1 MKNNYYNDKFAY
13 LFEKHNID
21 TNNIKFLLA
30 VSGGLDSICLFDF
43 FLKNKFSF
51 SVCHCNFN
59 LREDSKKDLKLVKK
73 LSETNNI
80 SFFSKNFD
88 IKKYAKKNKLSLQ
101 AAARKE
107 RYKWFDN
114 LLQKNNIDLLCTA
127 HHINDNLET
136 VIYNLANSTGFRGIR
151 GIKVLRKN
159 IFRPLMNFNKN
170 ELMDYA
176 LKNNLEWREDSSN
189 KLMKYSRNRIRLK
202 IIPQLKKINNSLER
216 SVGDTSSNLS
226 ELEKFISFQIS
237 KLTEKYVDNS
247 SNGFKININKWEKKD
262 FNFFLLKEYLNQLG
276 FNYSQCDNIILSFNR
291 ISGKYY
297 ESKKFKLIIE
307 RGFIFLLE
315 KQKNN
320 FKINLNINESG
331 IYKLY
336 DRNIKFEVTNSSSFV
351 LNENKNVA
359 QLDLN
364 KIKFPLKIRN
374 WKKGDSFKPLGMKKN
389 KKVSDFLI
397 DKKVPNYIKIFQCVI
412 LSDNNI
418 VWLIDHQIHD
428 EYKVT
433 NKTKKV
439 FNISVN

>member
-73 LSETNNI
+73 LSERNNI

-88 IKKYAKKNKLSLQ
+88 IKKYAQKNKLSLQ

-107 RYKWFDN
+107 RYKWFSN
-114 LLQKNNIDLLCTA
+114 ILEKNNIDLLCTA

-136 VIYNLANSTGFRGIR
+136 VIYNLVNSTGFRGIR

-331 IYKLY
+331 TYKLY

>member
-1 MKNNYYNDKFAY
+1 MKNNYYNDKFTY

-30 VSGGLDSICLFDF
+30 ISGGLDSICLFDF
-43 FLKNKFSF
+43 FLKNKLSF

-73 LSETNNI
+73 LSERNNI

-88 IKKYAKKNKLSLQ
+88 IKKYAKKNKISLQ

-114 LLQKNNIDLLCTA
+114 LLEKNNIDLLCTA

-136 VIYNLANSTGFRGIR
+136 VIYNLVNSTGFRGIR

-315 KQKNN
+315 KQKN

-331 IYKLY
+331 TYKLY

>member
-1 MKNNYYNDKFAY
+1 MKNNYYNDKFTY

-73 LSETNNI
+73 LSERNNI

-114 LLQKNNIDLLCTA
+114 ILEKNNIDLLCTA

-136 VIYNLANSTGFRGIR
+136 VIYNLVNSTGFRGIR

-315 KQKNN
+315 KQKKNL
-320 FKINLNINESG
+320 KINLKINESG
-331 IYKLY
+331 TYKLY
-336 DRNIKFEVTNSSSFV
+336 DRNIKFEVTNFSSFV
-351 LNENKNVA
+351 MNENKNVA

>member
-1 MKNNYYNDKFAY
+1 MKNNYYNDKFTY

-59 LREDSKKDLKLVKK
+59 LREDSKKDLKLAKK
-73 LSETNNI
+73 LSERNNI

-107 RYKWFDN
+107 RYKWFSN
-114 LLQKNNIDLLCTA
+114 ILEKNNIDLLCTA

-136 VIYNLANSTGFRGIR
+136 VIYNLVNSTGFRGIR

-202 IIPQLKKINNSLER
+202 IIPQLKKINSSLER

-276 FNYSQCDNIILSFNR
+276 FNYSQSDNIILSFNR

-374 WKKGDSFKPLGMKKN
+374 WKKGDSFKPLGMKKK

>member
-1 MKNNYYNDKFAY
+1 MKNNNYNDKFTY

-73 LSETNNI
+73 LSERNNI

-107 RYKWFDN
+107 RYKWFGN

-136 VIYNLANSTGFRGIR
+136 VIYNLVNSTGFRGIR

-331 IYKLY
+331 TYKLY
-336 DRNIKFEVTNSSSFV
+336 DRDIKFEVTNSSSFV

-397 DKKVPNYIKIFQCVI
+397 DKKVPNYLKIFQCVI

>member
-1 MKNNYYNDKFAY
+1 MKNNYYNDKFTY

-107 RYKWFDN
+107 RYKWFSN
-114 LLQKNNIDLLCTA
+114 ILEKNNIDLLCTA

-136 VIYNLANSTGFRGIR
+136 VIYNLVNSTGFRGIR

-307 RGFIFLLE
+307 RDFIFLLE

-397 DKKVPNYIKIFQCVI
+397 DKKVPNYLKIFQCVI

>member
-1 MKNNYYNDKFAY
+1 MKNNHYNDKFTY

-30 VSGGLDSICLFDF
+30 ISGGLDSICLFDF

-59 LREDSKKDLKLVKK
+59 LRQDSKKDLKLVKK
-73 LSETNNI
+73 LSERNNI

-88 IKKYAKKNKLSLQ
+88 IKKYAKKNKISLQ

-114 LLQKNNIDLLCTA
+114 LLEKNNIDLLCTA

-136 VIYNLANSTGFRGIR
+136 VIYNLVNSTGFRGIR

-216 SVGDTSSNLS
+216 SVGDTSNNLS

-331 IYKLY
+331 TYKLY

-351 LNENKNVA
+351 LNKNKNVA

>member
-1 MKNNYYNDKFAY
+1 MKNNHYNDKFTY

-59 LREDSKKDLKLVKK
+59 LREDSIKDLKLVKK
-73 LSETNNI
+73 LSERNNI
-80 SFFSKNFD
+80 GFFSKNFD

-114 LLQKNNIDLLCTA
+114 ILEKNNIDLLCTA

-136 VIYNLANSTGFRGIR
+136 VIYNLVNSTGFRGIR

-176 LKNNLEWREDSSN
+176 LKNNLKWREDSSN

-331 IYKLY
+331 TYKLY

>member
-1 MKNNYYNDKFAY
+1 M
-13 LFEKHNID
+13 FEKHNID

-73 LSETNNI
+73 LSERNNI

-114 LLQKNNIDLLCTA
+114 ILEKNNIDLLCTA

-136 VIYNLANSTGFRGIR
+136 VIYNLVNSTGFRGIR

-247 SNGFKININKWEKKD
+247 SNGFKININKWEKR
-262 FNFFLLKEYLNQLG
+262 
-276 FNYSQCDNIILSFNR
+276 ILIFSF
-291 ISGKYY
+291 
-297 ESKKFKLIIE
+297 
-307 RGFIFLLE
+307 
-315 KQKNN
+315 
-320 FKINLNINESG
+320 
-331 IYKLY
+331 
-336 DRNIKFEVTNSSSFV
+336 
-351 LNENKNVA
+351 
-359 QLDLN
+359 
-364 KIKFPLKIRN
+364 
-374 WKKGDSFKPLGMKKN
+374 
-389 KKVSDFLI
+389 
-397 DKKVPNYIKIFQCVI
+397 
-412 LSDNNI
+412 
-418 VWLIDHQIHD
+418 
-428 EYKVT
+428 
-433 NKTKKV
+433 
-439 FNISVN
+439 

>member
-1 MKNNYYNDKFAY
+1 MKNNYYNDKFTY

-59 LREDSKKDLKLVKK
+59 LREDSKKDLKLIKK

-107 RYKWFDN
+107 RYKWFSN
-114 LLQKNNIDLLCTA
+114 ILEKNNIDLLCTA

-136 VIYNLANSTGFRGIR
+136 VIYNLVNSTGFRGIR

-276 FNYSQCDNIILSFNR
+276 FNYSQSDNIILSFNR

-315 KQKNN
+315 KQKKNL
-320 FKINLNINESG
+320 KINLKINESG
-331 IYKLY
+331 TYKLY
-336 DRNIKFEVTNSSSFV
+336 DRNIKFEVTNFSSFV
-351 LNENKNVA
+351 MNENKNVA

>member
-1 MKNNYYNDKFAY
+1 MKSTNYNDKFTY

-21 TNNIKFLLA
+21 TKNIKFLLA
-30 VSGGLDSICLFDF
+30 VSGGLDSICMFDF

-73 LSETNNI
+73 LSERYKI

-88 IKKYAKKNKLSLQ
+88 IKKYAKNNKLSLQ
-101 AAARKE
+101 TAARKE
-107 RYKWFDN
+107 RYKWFGN
-114 LLQKNNIDLLCTA
+114 LLEKNDIDLLCTA

-176 LKNNLEWREDSSN
+176 LKNNLEWRDDSSN
-189 KLMKYSRNRIRLK
+189 KLIKYSRNRIRLK

-216 SVGDTSSNLS
+216 SVSDTSSNLT
-226 ELEKFISFQIS
+226 ELEKFISFQIA
-237 KLTEKYVDNS
+237 KFTEKYVDNL
-247 SNGFKININKWEKKD
+247 SNGFKININKWRKKD

-307 RGFIFLLE
+307 RGFVFLLE
-315 KQKNN
+315 KQENN

-331 IYKLY
+331 TYKLY

-439 FNISVN
+439 FKISVN

>member
-1 MKNNYYNDKFAY
+1 MKNNYYNDKFTY

-73 LSETNNI
+73 LSERNNI

-136 VIYNLANSTGFRGIR
+136 VIYNLVNSTGFRGIR

-397 DKKVPNYIKIFQCVI
+397 DKKVPNYLKIFQCVI

>member
-1 MKNNYYNDKFAY
+1 MKNNYYNDKFTY

-43 FLKNKFSF
+43 FLKNKLSF

-73 LSETNNI
+73 LSERNNI

-114 LLQKNNIDLLCTA
+114 ILEKNNIDLLCTA

-136 VIYNLANSTGFRGIR
+136 VIYNLVNSTGFRGIR

-315 KQKNN
+315 KQKN

-331 IYKLY
+331 TYKLY

>member
-1 MKNNYYNDKFAY
+1 MKNNYYNDKFTY

-30 VSGGLDSICLFDF
+30 ISGGLDSICLFDF

-59 LREDSKKDLKLVKK
+59 LRQDSKKDLKLVKK
-73 LSETNNI
+73 LSERNNI

-88 IKKYAKKNKLSLQ
+88 IKKYAKKNKISLQ

-114 LLQKNNIDLLCTA
+114 LLEKNNIDLLCTA

-136 VIYNLANSTGFRGIR
+136 VIYNLVNSTGFRGIR

-176 LKNNLEWREDSSN
+176 LKNNLEWREDYSN

-216 SVGDTSSNLS
+216 SVGDTSNNLS

-237 KLTEKYVDNS
+237 KLTEKYVENS

-331 IYKLY
+331 TYKLY

-351 LNENKNVA
+351 LNKNKNVA

>member
-1 MKNNYYNDKFAY
+1 MKNIYYNDKFTY

-21 TNNIKFLLA
+21 TNSIKFLLA
-30 VSGGLDSICLFDF
+30 VSGGLDSICMFDF

-73 LSETNNI
+73 LSERNNI

-88 IKKYAKKNKLSLQ
+88 IKKYAKKNKISLQ

-114 LLQKNNIDLLCTA
+114 LLEKNNIDLLCTA

-136 VIYNLANSTGFRGIR
+136 VIYNLVNSTGFRGIR

-226 ELEKFISFQIS
+226 ELENFISFQIS
-237 KLTEKYVDNS
+237 KLTKKYVDNS

-331 IYKLY
+331 TYKLY
-336 DRNIKFEVTNSSSFV
+336 DRNIKFEVTNFSSFV
-351 LNENKNVA
+351 LNKNKNVA

-389 KKVSDFLI
+389 KKISDFLI
-397 DKKVPNYIKIFQCVI
+397 DKKVPNYIKISQCVI

>member
-1 MKNNYYNDKFAY
+1 MKNNYYNDKFTY

-73 LSETNNI
+73 LSERNNI

-114 LLQKNNIDLLCTA
+114 ILEKNNIDLLCTA

-136 VIYNLANSTGFRGIR
+136 VIYNLVNSTGFRGIR

-331 IYKLY
+331 TYKLY
-336 DRNIKFEVTNSSSFV
+336 DRNIKFEVTNFSSFV

>member
-1 MKNNYYNDKFAY
+1 
-13 LFEKHNID
+13 
-21 TNNIKFLLA
+21 
-30 VSGGLDSICLFDF
+30 
-43 FLKNKFSF
+43 
-51 SVCHCNFN
+51 
-59 LREDSKKDLKLVKK
+59 
-73 LSETNNI
+73 
-80 SFFSKNFD
+80 
-88 IKKYAKKNKLSLQ
+88 
-101 AAARKE
+101 
-107 RYKWFDN
+107 
-114 LLQKNNIDLLCTA
+114 
-127 HHINDNLET
+127 
-136 VIYNLANSTGFRGIR
+136 
-151 GIKVLRKN
+151 
-159 IFRPLMNFNKN
+159 MNFNKN

-216 SVGDTSSNLS
+216 SVADTSSNLS

-315 KQKNN
+315 KQKIN

-331 IYKLY
+331 TYKLY

-397 DKKVPNYIKIFQCVI
+397 DIKVPNYLKIFQCVI

-433 NKTKKV
+433 KKTKKV
-439 FNISVN
+439 FNISVI

>member
-1 MKNNYYNDKFAY
+1 MKNNYYNDKFTY

-59 LREDSKKDLKLVKK
+59 LREDSKKDLKLAKK
-73 LSETNNI
+73 LSERNNI

-88 IKKYAKKNKLSLQ
+88 IKKYAQKNKLSLQ

-107 RYKWFDN
+107 RYKWFSN
-114 LLQKNNIDLLCTA
+114 LLEKNNIDLLCTA

-136 VIYNLANSTGFRGIR
+136 VIYNLVNSTGFRGIR

-176 LKNNLEWREDSSN
+176 LKNNLKWREDSSN

-331 IYKLY
+331 TYKLY

-412 LSDNNI
+412 LSDNKI

-428 EYKVT
+428 EFKVN
-433 NKTKKV
+433 NKTEKV
-439 FNISVN
+439 LSISIN

>member
-88 IKKYAKKNKLSLQ
+88 IKKYAQKNKLSLQ

-114 LLQKNNIDLLCTA
+114 ILEKNNIDLLCTA

-136 VIYNLANSTGFRGIR
+136 VIYNLVNSTGFRGIR

-397 DKKVPNYIKIFQCVI
+397 DKKVPNYKKIFQCVI

>member
-107 RYKWFDN
+107 RYKWFGN
-114 LLQKNNIDLLCTA
+114 ILEKNNIDLLCTA

-136 VIYNLANSTGFRGIR
+136 VIYNLVNSTGFRGIR

>member
-1 MKNNYYNDKFAY
+1 MKNNYYNDKFTY

-73 LSETNNI
+73 LSERNNI

-114 LLQKNNIDLLCTA
+114 ILEKNNIDLLCTA

-136 VIYNLANSTGFRGIR
+136 VIYNLVNSTGFRGIR

-331 IYKLY
+331 TYKLY

-433 NKTKKV
+433 KKTKKV
-439 FNISVN
+439 FNISVI